1 MSDLAGQGRTASSG
15 PAAPSTGDPV
25 PDRIHAVP
33 VRHPGRW
40 LSAVVVLVLAAMV
53 VHALVTNDKFDW
65 PTVGKYLF
73 NEQVVRGVGWTL
85 WLTVAAMIL
94 GIVLAV
100 LLAVMR
106 RSDNP
111 VMRSVSWVYIWFFR
125 GTPIYTQ
132 LVFWGL
138 ISVLYPKISLGVPF
152 GPEWFHFT
160 TTELVTASRA
170 AILGLGLNEAAY
182 LAEIVRAGLQS
193 VDRGQEEAA
202 RALGMKDSTILR
214 RIVLPQAMRVIVP
227 PTGNETISMLKTT
240 SLVLAVP
247 FTLDL
252 QFATNA
258 IASRTFQP
266 IPLLVVAA
274 IWYLAITSVLMV
286 GQHYLE
292 RYYGRGFDEHHRGG
306 RRGGPGG
313 RTTRQEAIAEAG
325 TTPDIAIFDDM
336 GRPHAGGAGGAR

>member
-1 MSDLAGQGRTASSG
+1 
-15 PAAPSTGDPV
+15 V
-25 PDRIHAVP
+25 
-33 VRHPGRW
+33 
-40 LSAVVVLVLAAMV
+40 SAVVVLVLAAMV
-53 VHALVTNDKFDW
+53 VNALVTNDKFDW

-85 WLTVAAMIL
+85 WLTAASMIL

-100 LLAVMR
+100 LLAIMR

-111 VMRSVSWVYIWFFR
+111 VMRYTSWVYIWFFR

-138 ISVLYPKISLGVPF
+138 ISVLYPKISLGIPF
-152 GPEWFHFT
+152 GPEWLHFT
-160 TTELVTASRA
+160 TRDLVTAAVA

-214 RIVLPQAMRVIVP
+214 RVVLPQAMRVIVP

-274 IWYLAITSVLMV
+274 IWYLAITSILMV

-306 RRGGPGG
+306 GGRGPGG
-313 RTTRQEAIAEAG
+313 RPTRQEAIAEAG
-325 TTPDIAIFDDM
+325 TTPEIAVFDDM
-336 GRPHAGGAGGAR
+336 GQPHGGGAGGAR